1 MPMKLARSTPR
12 KLRALR
18 DLPRDSLTLLMFVAD
33 IANDRTLPLPLRFRA
48 ASVISPFI
56 EVWTPDDYAKG

>member
-1 MPMKLARSTPR
+1 
-12 KLRALR
+12 
-18 DLPRDSLTLLMFVAD
+18 MFVAD